1 MTEHERNS
9 VQSYLED
16 EINLR
21 ELFTVLWIN
30 KVFIVIFTTF
40 AALGSVYYALSLTN
54 IYTAETLLTPTSISA
69 STSLSSQYSSLASLA
84 GFKLPNGKS
93 GNQVDVALNLV
104 KSKRLIDRLIQYESF
119 LPDLMA
125 AKSWDMETNT
135 VSYHQAYYD
144 NKNKKW
150 VREVSLPFK
159 QIPSSQEALAAFLG
173 RVDIYQNS
181 KTQLV
186 TLTVDHLSP
195 VVAQQWSFWI
205 VKEINGI
212 LADMEIANSQA
223 AIDFLNTQVNLTP
236 YNELRTMFYELIRES
251 TKSMMLASVNPEY
264 VLTIIDPPVIPEV
277 KSKPTRST
285 ICIIGTLMGAIL
297 SILIILVRRYVFK
310 NSNKINVFNWKN

>member
-186 TLTVDHLSP
+186 T
-195 VVAQQWSFWI
+195 
-205 VKEINGI
+205 
-212 LADMEIANSQA
+212 
-223 AIDFLNTQVNLTP
+223 
-236 YNELRTMFYELIRES
+236 
-251 TKSMMLASVNPEY
+251 
-264 VLTIIDPPVIPEV
+264 
-277 KSKPTRST
+277 
-285 ICIIGTLMGAIL
+285 
-297 SILIILVRRYVFK
+297 
-310 NSNKINVFNWKN
+310 